1 MPVVVILSIS
11 LPKGLVLHDFNV
23 SFGAQTSSSVFFFW
37 FFFVGVVVVFTLFTK
52 SLWVGDIFLPTL
64 SRAAILSFAWI

>member
-1 MPVVVILSIS
+1 MTLMFLLELKQVPR
-11 LPKGLVLHDFNV
+11 
-23 SFGAQTSSSVFFFW
+23 FFFW